1 MNTEKTSLEKE
12 TQPSCLGDV
21 MLSLPSNE
29 IEAILLDF
37 RNMLRQ
43 CQSTTIGQTQINVK
57 IIQIENLYRKLKLGN
72 GA

>member
-29 IEAILLDF
+29 IEAILLDC

>member
-1 MNTEKTSLEKE
+1 MLENE
-12 TQPSCLGDV
+12 NINEPQNPAFLVGAV

-29 IEAILLDF
+29 IEAILLDC